1 MSVSTLHWRMNAPA
15 TGIQSLRERGARPGV
30 AVTEAIAEEL
40 SVTVMFWHGRVLE
53 IERTRLMPLC
63 RRVGQGA

>member
-1 MSVSTLHWRMNAPA
+1 MSVNILRCRMNAPA

-40 SVTVMFWHGRVLE
+40 SVTVMFWHGGVLE
-53 IERTRLMPLC
+53 IERTWLMPLC
-63 RRVGQGA
+63 RRAGQGA